1 VLGAP
6 INFSNVT
13 AVTRRF
19 LERLLVYAYWPWQA
33 KTRPHFRI
41 KKSTKRAVTITSSAC
56 PAWLARIVI
65 RAPRTALKVMAKC
78 MGAKVETSL
87 YFGAVAQTPEAT
99 LGQRIRKK
107 AYKVGVKL
115 ASYG

>member
-1 VLGAP
+1 
-6 INFSNVT
+6 
-13 AVTRRF
+13 
-19 LERLLVYAYWPWQA
+19 
-33 KTRPHFRI
+33 
-41 KKSTKRAVTITSSAC
+41 
-56 PAWLARIVI
+56 
-65 RAPRTALKVMAKC
+65 MAKC
-78 MGAKVETSL
+78 MEAKVKTSL